1 MTKRMLLQGVMA
13 IEKQYKLNWLCFV
26 PSTLYGP
33 NYHEDGRQMHFIF
46 DLIRKIILGKKNNK
60 KVILWGNGFQKR
72 EIIHVRDFI
81 KSMLKLLGKKNEIIN
96 IGSKNEYTIRE
107 FAKIISKILVYDHNK
122 IFYDKKKYVGSKSKK
137 LNISKIKTLIK
148 NYEKDLIDEKEGILE
163 VINWFLKK
171 KQKKK

>member
-1 MTKRMLLQGVMA
+1 M
-13 IEKQYKLNWLCFV
+13 
-26 PSTLYGP
+26 
-33 NYHEDGRQMHFIF
+33 
-46 DLIRKIILGKKNNK
+46 
-60 KVILWGNGFQKR
+60 WGNGFQKR

-148 NYEKDLIDEKEGILE
+148 NYEKKLIDEKL
-163 VINWFLKK
+163 VF
-171 KQKKK
+171 